1 MLTVW
6 ITGASS
12 GIGEACAYKYAAE
25 GARVILTSSSV
36 ERLEVVAARCR
47 EKGAESVT
55 VLAYDLGC
63 QDGIDT
69 LTDKAWEVY
78 DQLVETYFRAKKA
91 QAALAENE
99 GYDLVVAG
107 GGYRIHCGSP
117 FAGIE
122 ASAYVDDVFG
132 GIFPKS
138 RKIFKKSRLSEGES
152 RDGKG
157 K

>member
-36 ERLEVVAARCR
+36 QRLEVVAEKCR

-63 QDGIDT
+63 LDGIDT
-69 LTDKAWEVY
+69 LTDSIMTK
-78 DQLVETYFRAKKA
+78 
-91 QAALAENE
+91 
-99 GYDLVVAG
+99 DLVGLVG
-107 GGYRIHCGSP
+107 G
-117 FAGIE
+117 
-122 ASAYVDDVFG
+122 
-132 GIFPKS
+132 
-138 RKIFKKSRLSEGES
+138 
-152 RDGKG
+152 
-157 K
+157 